1 VRGAPRPP
9 SSKSDSRNHQA
20 ILQPRRKAP
29 SGCFQTVCLRRL
41 IRPLARS
48 YNILTDYD
56 AVRLSL
62 ERSEPCANAAARKSG
77 ASANRRHGQSFPPAR
92 DYASSACSATFP
104 YECPWQLE
112 ESTVLI
118 IVICVTIMESYNR
131 VVQPRLYDRLMV
143 TQITLNTDPS
153 GSILA
158 TDTSAEKLPRKNR
171 TRPRDPC

>member
-1 VRGAPRPP
+1 MRGAPRPP

-131 VVQPRLYDRLMV
+131 VVQPNCVHNSANVHGALSHLRS
-143 TQITLNTDPS
+143 QHEPP
-153 GSILA
+153 
-158 TDTSAEKLPRKNR
+158 DTARFYRAELCPQV
-171 TRPRDPC
+171 RPLG

>member
-1 VRGAPRPP
+1 MRRRRPQAHVIIQQVHPPAGPHAHAQQPERAARRRGRERPLTSPGRLSWQRLVRGAPRPP

-20 ILQPRRKAP
+20 ILQPRRKAT

-112 ESTVLI
+112 ESW
-118 IVICVTIMESYNR
+118 
-131 VVQPRLYDRLMV
+131 
-143 TQITLNTDPS
+143 
-153 GSILA
+153 A
-158 TDTSAEKLPRKNR
+158 
-171 TRPRDPC
+171 